1 MESVLNENR
10 RIRQLIN
17 DCLSEL
23 YQLLDEIYELAVQAF
38 GPKEYMEYLI
48 EYSKTQAPQRTAEW
62 YKKRGACITASDIS
76 AVLGT
81 DKYKTARKVV
91 VQKCS
96 EPASFSNK
104 YTRWGN
110 QYEPI
115 AAQLYEK
122 INNVKV
128 YDAPLLIHPVYSFI
142 GASCDGFVIDEVN
155 NDAWLIEIKSPYN
168 RIPDGTVPACYKG
181 QTRTQMAVTKVNRCD
196 FFDCKFGEYVSWES
210 FIEDTETEHKGVM
223 FEYNDE
229 QEIDE
234 NGNAKICYLYP
245 DLNLSFEEQKSWARA
260 KLKEIRS
267 NEPDRYIGSR
277 YIYWKI
283 VKFCQVTE
291 QRDREW
297 FKGNLPRL
305 KAVWDLI
312 VKYRK
317 LGADKIPKKV

>member
-1 MESVLNENR
+1 MEDIHRLKHQINES
-10 RIRQLIN
+10 IM
-17 DCLSEL
+17 EL
-23 YQLLDEIYELAVQAF
+23 YEILDELYELVVQSV
-38 GPKEYMEYLI
+38 GTKEYMEYLI

-81 DKYKTARKVV
+81 DKYKSARKVV
-91 VQKCS
+91 VQKCNPP
-96 EPASFSNK
+96 EPFSNK
-104 YTRWGN
+104 FTKWGN

-168 RIPDGTVPACYKG
+168 RYPNNTVPDCYKG

-196 FFDCKFGEYVSWES
+196 FFDCKFAEYVSWES
-210 FIEDTETEHKGVM
+210 FIEDTETEHKGIM
-223 FEYNDE
+223 FEYYDE
-229 QEIDE
+229 HEINE
-234 NGNAKICYLYP
+234 NGEAKTEYIYP
-245 DLNLSFEEQKSWARA
+245 DLNLSFEEQKKWARM
-260 KLKEIRS
+260 KLKELRTK
-267 NEPDRYIGSR
+267 EPDRYVGSR
-277 YIYWKI
+277 YVYWKI

-291 QRDREW
+291 RRDRKW
-297 FKGNLPRL
+297 LKGNLPRI
-305 KAVWDLI
+305 KEVWDII

-317 LGADKIPKKV
+317 LGADKIPPRV